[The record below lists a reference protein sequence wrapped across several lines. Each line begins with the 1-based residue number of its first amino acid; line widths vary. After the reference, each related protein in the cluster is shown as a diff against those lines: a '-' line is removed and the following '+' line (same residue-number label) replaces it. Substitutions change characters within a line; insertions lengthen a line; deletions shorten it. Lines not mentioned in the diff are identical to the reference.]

1 MVKTVFGCED
11 RDDPAEDMYPEDYN
25 SDLYPVSAMSRSHT
39 LAANF
44 VRFIIVSPLVTSA
57 SVTLG
62 NGSKYIYFFITIKI
76 ICIDIY
82 SKKRNMIFLIML
94 VFVFYCH
101 LSSVQNA
108 NMNNFM
114 KITLVAGLHFGKFYF
129 WS

>member
-11 RDDPAEDMYPEDYN
+11 RDDPAEDMYPEYYN
-25 SDLYPVSAMSRSHT
+25 CDLYPVSAMLRSHT

-44 VRFIIVSPLVTSA
+44 VRFIIVSPFMTTA

-62 NGSKYIYFFITIKI
+62 NDSKYISLSFVSFEIMEYR
-76 ICIDIY
+76 Y
-82 SKKRNMIFLIML
+82 SKKRNMFFPLTF